1 MQLIDFVFIDEIP
14 LIPISKIDYREF
26 EKRNRRNVSKM
37 DIEALK
43 TAGEQLLPIAQ
54 DTIPSIVTAL
64 MTTLFLR
71 QNTQAKEIVKLK
83 QQKLYEM
90 AEDMLDKG
98 QITYYEFYKCKNFLK
113 IAKLADK
120 IKKQST
126 YESKTN
132 SEFDFDWFVRFFEA
146 CSNISNEQMQ
156 ELWAQVLAGEVNNP
170 GSFSLRTVETLNR
183 ITHNEAISF
192 LEISNLAMCTADGM
206 WFVLAEGPS
215 SFNLDE
221 VNDLII
227 PNNKIRL
234 LQECGLLNPIKD
246 DMMVWYSTKKLNS
259 PVNLDDN
266 FIIRNDTSVLVF
278 HATDVLKSP
287 QKRIKKEQSVYF
299 PYYPLTEAGRQLL
312 PIVKV
317 DSEYNYMLELGN
329 AINDHSK
336 NLIRAVTAH
345 EIARIE
351 DKMLYFKQDNILQ
364 KS

>member
-1 MQLIDFVFIDEIP
+1 MYE
-14 LIPISKIDYREF
+14 
-26 EKRNRRNVSKM
+26 KM
-37 DIEALK
+37 DLETLK
-43 TAGEQLLPIAQ
+43 KAGEQLVFTTK
-54 DTIPSIVTAL
+54 DTIPNIVSAL
-64 MTTLFLR
+64 MTTLFIR
-71 QNTQAKEIVKLK
+71 QNTQSKEIVKLK
-83 QQKLYEM
+83 QQKFYEL
-90 AEDMLDKG
+90 AEEMLDKG

-120 IKKQST
+120 IEEQNAHEQKSA
-126 YESKTN
+126 

-156 ELWAQVLAGEVNNP
+156 KLWARVLRGEVDCP
-170 GSFSLRTVETLNR
+170 GSFSLRTIETLNR
-183 ITHNEAISF
+183 ITYNEAIAF

-227 PNNKIRL
+227 PNSKIRL

-246 DMMVWYSTKKLNS
+246 DMIVWYSTKKINS
-259 PVNLDDN
+259 PMKLDDN
-266 FIIRNDTSVLVF
+266 FIIHNDNLILVF
-278 HATDVLKSP
+278 HATDIIKTP
-287 QKRIKKEQSVYF
+287 QKRIKKEQSVFF

-317 DSEYNYMLELGN
+317 ESEYNYMLELGN
-329 AINDHSK
+329 AINKHSK
-336 NLIRAVTAH
+336 NRTRTVTAH
-345 EIARIE
+345 QIRRREEEIFYYE
-351 DKMLYFKQDNILQ
+351 QDDILQ

>member
-1 MQLIDFVFIDEIP
+1 
-14 LIPISKIDYREF
+14 
-26 EKRNRRNVSKM
+26 M

-43 TAGEQLLPIAQ
+43 AAGEQLNPIAQ

-71 QNTQAKEIVKLK
+71 QNTQTKEIVKLK
-83 QQKLYEM
+83 QQKFYEI

-98 QITYYEFYKCKNFLK
+98 QITYYEFYKCRNFLK

-120 IKKQST
+120 IKQKNTCEQPSD
-126 YESKTN
+126 

-156 ELWAQVLAGEVNNP
+156 KLWARILAGEVNRP

-183 ITHNEAISF
+183 ITYNEAISF
-192 LEISNLAMCTADGM
+192 LEISNLAMCTANGM
-206 WFVLAEGPS
+206 WFVLAEGAS

-221 VNDLII
+221 VNNLII
-227 PNNKIRL
+227 PNSKIRL

-259 PVNLDDN
+259 PVNLDEN
-266 FIIRNDTSVLVF
+266 FIIRNDMSVLIF
-278 HATDVLKSP
+278 HATEKLKTSP
-287 QKRIKKEQSVYF
+287 KRIKKEQPVYF

-317 DSEYNYMLELGN
+317 DSDYNYMLELGN
-329 AINDHSK
+329 AINNHGE
-336 NLIRAVTAH
+336 NIIRTVTAH
-345 EIARIE
+345 EITKIDDE
-351 DKMLYFKQDNILQ
+351 MLYYKQDDLLQ
-364 KS
+364 KN